1 MIGKSAK
8 MGKIRVAS
16 TSRSAMPKMLRVDK
30 TTIDK
35 ITILS
40 ADLPVKEPSDYPLK
54 ESIYKLLPVIQS
66 LQKKGYNLEEISKIY
81 TQNGLT
87 IGTTTLRQYI
97 QDFSK
102 QLEAKKANKALKS
115 ASTDNNNQS
124 HEQPPTSAQKVDPAK
139 PKSQPPES
147 QTAKKSNFNT
157 ADLNNL

>member
-1 MIGKSAK
+1 
-8 MGKIRVAS
+8 MGKIRLAS
-16 TSRSAMPKMLRVDK
+16 TSRSAMPKVLRVDK

-35 ITILS
+35 IALLS

-102 QLEAKKANKALKS
+102 QIEAKKAKKALKPTS
-115 ASTDNNNQS
+115 IDNDQS
-124 HEQPPTSAQKVDPAK
+124 HEQPPPPSAQKVTPAK

-147 QTAKKSNFNT
+147 QPAKKSTFNT
-157 ADLNNL
+157 SDLNNL

>member
-1 MIGKSAK
+1 
-8 MGKIRVAS
+8 
-16 TSRSAMPKMLRVDK
+16 MPKVLRVDK

-35 ITILS
+35 IAVLS
-40 ADLPVKEPSDYPLK
+40 ADLPVKEPSDYGLK
-54 ESIYKLLPVIQS
+54 ESIYKLLPVIES

-102 QLEAKKANKALKS
+102 QLEGKKAKKALKP
-115 ASTDNNNQS
+115 ASIDNDQS
-124 HEQPPTSAQKVDPAK
+124 HEQPLPSAQKVDPVK

-147 QTAKKSNFNT
+147 QPAKKSTFNT
-157 ADLNNL
+157 ADLTNL